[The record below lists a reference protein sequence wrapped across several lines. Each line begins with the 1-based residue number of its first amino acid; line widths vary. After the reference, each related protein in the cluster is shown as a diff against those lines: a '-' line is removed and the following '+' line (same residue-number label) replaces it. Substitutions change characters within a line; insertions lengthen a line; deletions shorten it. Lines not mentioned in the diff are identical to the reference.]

1 MTETAKKKLAVV
13 TDKAETLLASSKAS
27 FFNKTPR
34 IISPMDNYQVAA
46 VNQSGSRTTRN
57 QSPVRRS
64 GQRVTQDE
72 VQEAFLKVMDDER
85 SYD

>member
-1 MTETAKKKLAVV
+1 MTETAKKKLTVN
-13 TDKAETLLASSKAS
+13 TDKADTLLASSKAS

-34 IISPMDNYQVAA
+34 IVSPMENYQVM
-46 VNQSGSRTTRN
+46 SPPKGGSRTTRN

-64 GQRVTQDE
+64 HQRVTQDE
-72 VQEAFLKVMDDER
+72 VQEAFEKVMDDER